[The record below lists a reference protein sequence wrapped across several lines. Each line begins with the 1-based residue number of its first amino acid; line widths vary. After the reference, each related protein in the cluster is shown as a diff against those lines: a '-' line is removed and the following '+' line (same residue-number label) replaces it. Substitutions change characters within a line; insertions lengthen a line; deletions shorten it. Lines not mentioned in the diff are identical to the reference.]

1 MRNVKHHRVVVR
13 TGKFSDKVGSNLAA
27 VSGLYFGS
35 CTEHESHFENSFNMD
50 LKFKVLI
57 RGTSDRE
64 LYQWLQNKKRFMKS
78 RSSEPAQAHVKYNPS
93 VIRSLNIIVASWQY
107 CSFIEV

>member
-1 MRNVKHHRVVVR
+1 MKHHRAVVVVR

-57 RGTSDRE
+57 KGTSDRE
-64 LYQWLQNKKRFMKS
+64 VYQQRQNKKRFMKS
-78 RSSEPAQAHVKYNPS
+78 RSSEPAQARAKYDPS
-93 VIRSLNIIVASWQY
+93 VIRSLNIIVVSWQSY
-107 CSFIEV
+107 SFIAV